1 MKTYIR
7 FVYSVTL
14 ITIILIGLS
23 MGGCVEG
30 QKPPETLLGSPEH
43 HVVNGYKLMEKGMT
57 NDAEREFQLALQH
70 DPNLSSALRGMG
82 FIFGIK
88 GSFAAAIGYME
99 KAVAHAKN
107 KRDKALAYVGF
118 IRLHTMERGE
128 GWIEQAEKNFSM
140 ALEEVKDLPEAYYY
154 MGVAYTMDQRFV
166 QAENA
171 FRKVV
176 EINEGFVME
185 AREQL
190 KKVQNNLRRVP
201 QSDHEKRLAMGVR

>member
-1 MKTYIR
+1 MNPYIR

-14 ITIILIGLS
+14 MPIILIGLS

-30 QKPPETLLGSPEH
+30 QKSPETILDSPEH

-57 NDAEREFQLALQH
+57 NDAEREFQLALQQ
-70 DPNLSSALRGMG
+70 DPNLSPALRGMG
-82 FIFGIK
+82 FIFGIQE
-88 GSFAAAIGYME
+88 SFDPAFKSME

-107 KRDKALAYVGF
+107 NRNKALAYVGF
-118 IRLHTMERGE
+118 IRLYTMERGE
-128 GWIEQAEKNFSM
+128 GWIEQAEKYFSM
-140 ALEEVKDLPEAYYY
+140 ALAEVKDLPEAYYY
-154 MGVAYTMDQRFV
+154 MGLAYTMDQRFV
-166 QAENA
+166 QAESA

-201 QSDHEKRLAMGVR
+201 PSDHEKRLALGAR